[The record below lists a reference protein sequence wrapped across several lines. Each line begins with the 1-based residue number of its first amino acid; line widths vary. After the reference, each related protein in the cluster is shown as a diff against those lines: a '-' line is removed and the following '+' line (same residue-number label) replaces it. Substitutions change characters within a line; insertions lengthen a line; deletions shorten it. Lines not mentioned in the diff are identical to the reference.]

1 MTVTSVICH
10 KHSHTDNTD
19 FTDAGKASQ
28 TAWLATVNGLVRRS
42 K

>member
-1 MTVTSVICH
+1 MTVMSVICH

-19 FTDAGKASQ
+19 FTDGDKASQ
-28 TAWLATVNGLVRRS
+28 TAWLATINGLVRRS